1 MVQRSAVL
9 LILVAPAWRPLTTAL
24 HRHARLPRVAK
35 RDDAARR
42 DPAGGAATRGC
53 VRSVE
58 VAKARCGDVRAVVRS
73 GTIRSHR
80 WVSRKC
86 RSGALDIAA
95 RNPAADIVRR
105 AAERPKRDAR

>member
-42 DPAGGAATRGC
+42 DPAGGPATRGC
-53 VRSVE
+53 VRGVE

-73 GTIRSHR
+73 GTPRAPR
-80 WVSRKC
+80 RVSRKC
-86 RSGALDIAA
+86 PYSTRPYLPLGAPIAVPVIGSG
-95 RNPAADIVRR
+95 
-105 AAERPKRDAR
+105 